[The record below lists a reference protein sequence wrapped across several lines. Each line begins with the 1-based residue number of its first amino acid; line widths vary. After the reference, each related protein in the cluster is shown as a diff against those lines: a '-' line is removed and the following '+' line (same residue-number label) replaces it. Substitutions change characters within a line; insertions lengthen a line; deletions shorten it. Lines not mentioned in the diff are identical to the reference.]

1 LLGIDGDMALIQ
13 CPECS
18 GQVSDQA
25 LACPHC
31 GYPLKSTQ
39 TAATEVSVEERFR
52 QIHGEKG
59 PIQAIKYLREQTG
72 KSLGEA
78 KAYYDRE
85 KAAGRLVAPIAGTGG
100 ASKSGCLTVMVAA
113 ILAGI
118 ANIPALRG

>member
-1 LLGIDGDMALIQ
+1 LVGIDGDMALIR
-13 CPECS
+13 CSECS

-25 LACPHC
+25 VACPHC
-31 GYPLKSTQ
+31 GYPLKPTQ
-39 TAATEVSVEERFR
+39 TATEVSVEERFR
-52 QIHGEKG
+52 QIHAEKG
-59 PIQAIKYLREQTG
+59 PIQAIKYLREKTG

-85 KAAGRLVAPIAGTGG
+85 KAAGRLGAPIAGAGG
-100 ASKSGCLTVMVAA
+100 TTKSGCLTVIVAA